1 MLDSAGIQVTD
12 SCTWSHIY
20 TKYKHTCTCRYNTT
34 LTWILNRLILYNST
48 IWLLFCC
55 IHLKQWYNK
64 MSKKTLR
71 VDANI
76 LSIANLAFGTPPLF
90 FPFLKNIEWNLGSML
105 NCCLLKS
112 IIHTVCVNAYKWS
125 HEHYS
130 ISRQKCQHIYPTYIG
145 IKPGISHIFVA

>member
-1 MLDSAGIQVTD
+1 
-12 SCTWSHIY
+12 
-20 TKYKHTCTCRYNTT
+20 
-34 LTWILNRLILYNST
+34 
-48 IWLLFCC
+48 
-55 IHLKQWYNK
+55 

-76 LSIANLAFGTPPLF
+76 LSIANLALFYVHPPLF
-90 FPFLKNIEWNLGSML
+90 PIPKNLGSML

-145 IKPGISHIFVA
+145 IKPGISHIFVAQIIGALNSSQSIRFLNVYHYVLNTVLLKHDLDSPVLQKHSCMNWFMYDFALLIASTFKV